1 MSPSSFHDPEPGRG
15 PADGSPVSDRPALRL
30 PREVFRD
37 GAQDVPGPDPQDL
50 PMTAAT
56 RPRAGSLLSTLKGR
70 LYAGSGL
77 LVVLIVAGAL
87 VSLLTVDSL
96 TRAMDTRLSS
106 LRRTT
111 EIGGSLESLILS
123 QIAAGERYLVSRD
136 AASAQSFATYGR
148 EAHRQQTA
156 YRELENLT
164 QQERQQIEGVEQ
176 LHSRLEVEYAL
187 AHALAD
193 VGEAQRAV
201 ARVAEVRPLTD
212 ELQGAIRVV
221 SRAQADKV
229 ASAATELG
237 NTARD
242 RKLLLAII
250 SALAALAAI
259 GLIWKALRD
268 INTPLESLMGA
279 AERLGEGDLRIH
291 LDGQMTREF
300 ASLAGV
306 FNGMAAQ
313 LRNIVSETVST
324 SEQISAYAS
333 DLSSISEEVAASSS
347 EVATAMVGIAS
358 GAESQ
363 TRGLQ
368 TTLEALDQMRR
379 RTQEIASASQS
390 VTSLGEQISTVAGGS
405 RTQVSTALQLLLEV
419 REVVRESAQQVT
431 ELRQSSM
438 QIDRFVETIT
448 GIARQTNLLA
458 LNAAIEAARA
468 GEHGRGF
475 AVVAEEVRKLAEGS
489 ARAAQE
495 VAQNVTGIR
504 SRIEGV
510 VGTMEQG
517 THKVAGVEEVSK
529 SADVALEQIIAA
541 VDGVRLAAG
550 RVVEAVTRN
559 HDAMGEVETAMS
571 EVSGTS
577 ESHAASAQEVSA
589 AAEEQSAATEEMSA
603 SSAELLHAA
612 ERMRELVSGF
622 RT

>member
-1 MSPSSFHDPEPGRG
+1 MSTPPEQDPAS
-15 PADGSPVSDRPALRL
+15 PASARTPLRL
-30 PREVFRD
+30 PRDVYRHGPAEAPGPSPV
-37 GAQDVPGPDPQDL
+37 DVP
-50 PMTAAT
+50 MNAV
-56 RPRAGSLLSTLKGR
+56 PRRRSGSWLSTLRGR
-70 LYAGSGL
+70 LYAGSAFLVL
-77 LVVLIVAGAL
+77 LIAAGAV
-87 VSLLTVDSL
+87 VSVLTVDSL
-96 TRAMDTRLSS
+96 TRAMDSRLGS

-111 EIGGSLESLILS
+111 EIGGSLESLILG

-136 AASAQSFATYGR
+136 SSIARSFAAQGLD
-148 EAHRQQTA
+148 AHRQQMQ
-156 YRELENLT
+156 YRELENLSAE
-164 QQERQQIEGVEQ
+164 ERREIEQVEER
-176 LHSRLEVEYAL
+176 HSRIEVEYAL

-193 VGEAQRAV
+193 LGREDRAV
-201 ARVAEVRPLTD
+201 ARVAAVRPLTE
-212 ELQGAIRVV
+212 ELQGTIRKV
-221 SRAQADKV
+221 SASQAEKV
-229 ASAATELG
+229 SAAAAELTHTS
-237 NTARD
+237 NE
-242 RKLLLAII
+242 RKLILVVISIAAVLA
-250 SALAALAAI
+250 SI

-268 INTPLESLMGA
+268 INTPLDSLMGA
-279 AERLGEGDLRIH
+279 AEQLGQGDLRIH
-291 LDGQMTREF
+291 LDGTMTAEF
-300 ASLAGV
+300 ASLADT

-324 SEQISAYAS
+324 SSQISAFAS

-363 TRGLQ
+363 TRGLL
-368 TTLEALDQMRR
+368 TTMTALEQMRR
-379 RTQEIASASQS
+379 RTREIAAASQS
-390 VTSLGEQISTVAGGS
+390 VTALGEEISNVAGGS

-419 REVVRESAQQVT
+419 REVVRESAQQVA
-431 ELRQSSM
+431 ELRQSSL

-495 VAQNVTGIR
+495 VAQNVSAIR

-510 VGTMEQG
+510 VETMEEG
-517 THKVAGVEEVSK
+517 TDKVAGVEEVSK
-529 SADVALEQIIAA
+529 SADAALEQIIAA
-541 VDGVRLAAG
+541 VDGVRLAAD
-550 RVVEAVTRN
+550 RVVDAVTRN
-559 HDAMGEVETAMS
+559 HEAMAGVEAGMS

>member
-1 MSPSSFHDPEPGRG
+1 
-15 PADGSPVSDRPALRL
+15 GS
-30 PREVFRD
+30 
-37 GAQDVPGPDPQDL
+37 
-50 PMTAAT
+50 M
-56 RPRAGSLLSTLKGR
+56 LSTLRGR
-70 LYAGSGL
+70 LRLGGAA
-77 LVVLIVAGAL
+77 LVVLIALGAV
-87 VSLLTVDSL
+87 VSLATVDSL
-96 TRAMDTRLSS
+96 TRAMDTRLES
-106 LRRTT
+106 LRHTT
-111 EIGGSLESLILS
+111 QIGNSLESLILS

-136 AASAQSFATYGR
+136 AEIARTFADNGLR
-148 EAHRQQTA
+148 AHEQQTE
-156 YRELENLT
+156 YRELANLT
-164 QQERQQIEGVEQ
+164 PAERQEIEAVEQ
-176 LHSRLEVEYAL
+176 LHSRIEVEYAL
-187 AHALAD
+187 SHALAD
-193 VGEAQRAV
+193 LGEGGRAIE
-201 ARVAEVRPLTD
+201 RVAAVRPLTD
-212 ELQGAIRVV
+212 TLQAAIRQV
-221 SRAQADKV
+221 SAGQADKV
-229 ASAATELG
+229 SAAAAEL
-237 NTARD
+237 TRTSRD
-242 RKLLLAII
+242 RKLILVVISILAVL
-250 SALAALAAI
+250 SAM

-268 INTPLESLMGA
+268 INTPLEELVQA

-291 LDGQMTREF
+291 LNGSMTREF
-300 ASLAGV
+300 AALADA

-324 SEQISAYAS
+324 SEQISAFAS

-358 GAESQ
+358 GAETQ

-368 TTLEALDQMRR
+368 ATLEALEQMRR

-390 VTSLGEQISTVAGGS
+390 VTALGDQISTVAGGS
-405 RTQVSTALQLLLEV
+405 RVQVSTALQLLLEV
-419 REVVRESAQQVT
+419 REVVRESAEQVR
-431 ELRQSSM
+431 ELKQSSN

-495 VAQNVTGIR
+495 VAQNVTAIR

-517 THKVAGVEEVSK
+517 TGKVAGVEEVSK
-529 SADVALEQIIAA
+529 SADAALEQIIAA

-550 RVVEAVTRN
+550 RVVDAVGRNQEAL
-559 HDAMGEVETAMS
+559 GEVEGGMAD
-571 EVSGTS
+571 VSGTS
-577 ESHAASAQEVSA
+577 ESHAASAEEVSA